1 MLEIKK
7 LYYLLGFIFLS
18 TIIHAQDISK
28 EALQKLGDEELLS
41 LFNEVENDSI
51 ISEKV
56 AQVYIDRAR
65 KENDTIKMARGY
77 DRLARIFHTQKN
89 LKFVDTL
96 INLTRDLNHIT
107 YPAQGYILRGYY
119 YGTIENLKLETE
131 NYLKAYNIALAN
143 DNIIQKMHILDNL
156 IFLKSV
162 WGNKREALE
171 LQKKRHEIIKDK
183 NYIKKVNKTT
193 REGAKAYF
201 DDLHLN
207 YELSSIENFVF
218 CYLNL
223 KKLDSANIFL
233 KKGLQKSNDFK
244 GYGSRGFY
252 YWFLECSIEIDY
264 YTNDYENAI
273 TTSDKLLSTLDIKS
287 SKRTIQNIF
296 LFKGLS
302 LIKMGNHKVGISY
315 LKRSDSI
322 FVSENFSIKQ
332 PYQRILFEK
341 LLVYYNSKNN
351 IEKKIEYLNKLISA
365 DSIIKKNYQ
374 YFEPTLIKNFETP
387 ILLKEREQLIS
398 TLEQRNKIKSTTI
411 WWVLGFFGISVILL
425 VHYYIK
431 QELYVK
437 RFNVLM
443 SQKEN
448 EIVIDGKEHPKNEIS
463 KNIIDGILE
472 HLNLFEKNKKYLS
485 QIISLQDLAKSFN
498 TNYNYLS
505 KVINLYKGKRYSDYI
520 NNLRVEYAFQE
531 LKINSK
537 FRKYTIKAIAKESG
551 FKSAESFSKSFY
563 KVYGIYPSFYLKQL
577 ESKEEIN

>member
-18 TIIHAQDISK
+18 TIIHAQDFSK
-28 EALQKLGDEELLS
+28 ETLQKLGDEELLS

-131 NYLKAYNIALAN
+131 NYLKAYNIALTN
-143 DNIIQKMHILDNL
+143 DNITQQMYTLDKL

-171 LQKKRHEIIKDK
+171 LQKKRHELIKDK

-264 YTNDYENAI
+264 YTNDYKNAI
-273 TTSDKLLSTLDIKS
+273 KTSDNLLSTLDVKS
-287 SKRTIQNIF
+287 NKRTIQNIF
-296 LFKGLS
+296 LF
-302 LIKMGNHKVGISY
+302 HY
-315 LKRSDSI
+315 
-322 FVSENFSIKQ
+322 
-332 PYQRILFEK
+332 
-341 LLVYYNSKNN
+341 
-351 IEKKIEYLNKLISA
+351 
-365 DSIIKKNYQ
+365 
-374 YFEPTLIKNFETP
+374 
-387 ILLKEREQLIS
+387 
-398 TLEQRNKIKSTTI
+398 
-411 WWVLGFFGISVILL
+411 VLC
-425 VHYYIK
+425 
-431 QELYVK
+431 
-437 RFNVLM
+437 
-443 SQKEN
+443 
-448 EIVIDGKEHPKNEIS
+448 
-463 KNIIDGILE
+463 
-472 HLNLFEKNKKYLS
+472 
-485 QIISLQDLAKSFN
+485 QI
-498 TNYNYLS
+498 
-505 KVINLYKGKRYSDYI
+505 
-520 NNLRVEYAFQE
+520 
-531 LKINSK
+531 
-537 FRKYTIKAIAKESG
+537 
-551 FKSAESFSKSFY
+551 
-563 KVYGIYPSFYLKQL
+563 
-577 ESKEEIN
+577 